1 MMVRVPRLPML
12 AAEVM
17 EVPKIKGFNEI
28 LI

>member
-12 AAEVM
+12 AAEVV
-17 EVPKIKGFNEI
+17 EVPKIKGLNEI